1 MYDGP
6 VRGGTRG
13 GQGDFRWS
21 AVADDKHRENYL
33 GHSVNAP
40 VGRWAKHKDIHWYN
54 REVDDGDTER
64 AARERAEEIA
74 RVKQQ
79 EEDALAEALGLPV
92 TKRDPDAPGTGAND
106 VPVKKSERDEEIE
119 RLEKEERKREKALRK
134 EQRAM
139 KRAEKEMKR
148 EEKERHRS
156 GFRRQRE
163 GSEHERERDHH
174 RSRRHYHDDRD
185 RHYRR
190 NDDDARDS
198 LRRRGEERER
208 GGRQD
213 DRDRAGG
220 RYEDRRRDDAPHLAD
235 PRVKQ
240 ERSITRSPPRRD
252 RDRDRERP
260 REARDYGGR
269 ERIERPVKDE
279 PLQ

>member
-33 GHSVNAP
+33 GHSINAP
-40 VGRWAKHKDIHWYN
+40 VGRWAKNKDIHWYN
-54 REVDDGDTER
+54 RDVDDGDTER

-92 TKRDPDAPGTGAND
+92 TKRDPDAIGTGAND
-106 VPVKKSERDEEIE
+106 VPVKKSEKDEEIE

-139 KRAEKEMKR
+139 KRAEKEVKR
-148 EEKERHRS
+148 DHKDHHRRSESRRHHRDDS
-156 GFRRQRE
+156 
-163 GSEHERERDHH
+163 ERDHD
-174 RSRRHYHDDRD
+174 RSRRHYDYERD
-185 RHYRR
+185 RRYSRR
-190 NDDDARDS
+190 DDDTREYP
-198 LRRRGEERER
+198 RRSGGGPERER
-208 GGRQD
+208 D

-220 RYEDRRRDDAPHLAD
+220 RYRDRRREHTPLSNDAL
-235 PRVKQ
+235 VKR
-240 ERSITRSPPRRD
+240 ERSSTRSPPRRD
-252 RDRDRERP
+252 IERERP
-260 REARDYGGR
+260 REARDHGGHGK
-269 ERIERPVKDE
+269 RPVKEE
-279 PLQ
+279 PLY